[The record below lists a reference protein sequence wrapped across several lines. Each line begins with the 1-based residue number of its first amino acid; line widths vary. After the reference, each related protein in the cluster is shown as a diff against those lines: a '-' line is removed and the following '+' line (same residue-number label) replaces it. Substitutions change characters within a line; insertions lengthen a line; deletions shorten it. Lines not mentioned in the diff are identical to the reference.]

1 MNKFLRLIE
10 QNRPG
15 ADTYTV
21 ELKDA
26 GGLLDSFEMW
36 GTGSPPEAFDAFRAE
51 LGNKIK
57 TDQKLSKFLNLVDEY
72 TPSEDKYT
80 VELKDFKGQTIP
92 NYVFGVQGA
101 TNFQEFIH
109 DEFDK
114 FKEEWG
120 APIPVED
127 QEIET
132 GEDAVEVA
140 GSKAKT
146 GLAGAAA
153 GAIGA
158 LTGME
163 STNRKAK
170 KAVDRRLKVMKK
182 ILPAQ
187 IRNYNKSTDV
197 LSTVS

>member
-146 GLAGAAA
+146 GLAGVAA

>member
-1 MNKFLRLIE
+1 MNKFLKLIE

-36 GTGSPPEAFDAFRAE
+36 GTGSPPEAFDAFRAD
-51 LGNKIK
+51 L
-57 TDQKLSKFLNLVDEY
+57 
-72 TPSEDKYT
+72 
-80 VELKDFKGQTIP
+80 ELKDFKGESVP
-92 NYVFGVQGA
+92 NYFFEVQGA
-101 TNFQEFIH
+101 DDFKEFMH
-109 DEFDK
+109 GQFDE

-132 GEDAVEVA
+132 GEYAVEVA

-163 STNRKAK
+163 GTNRKAK
-170 KAVDRRLKVMKK
+170 RAVSRRLKVMKK